1 MGRHG
6 FLVQSI
12 QPITTPSS
20 SFPTSKIPKSTL
32 FSHFDPLL
40 FLGGSFGI
48 AVGVK
53 WLVFDPALPLS
64 GGTEKSLVERDQ
76 FIPLLTFGIAT
87 AIAWTCASRAIFRV
101 ASLETTRRLSSSK
114 GVCPADLPNM
124 LELVKFP
131 PTLSWLGWRARMW
144 TSSLYAIMCLG
155 LYVSVGV
162 TYRLAFTSKDVVQI
176 DEGVRPVNPLISST
190 EDVMSAY
197 NRLLVDGSTMPQWV
211 APSLVSLLDG
221 NAIKG
226 ADGWTVQTGWHGHT
240 TAAQIGERSRGWML
254 GYHVVGLTRN
264 VSGEPWRMFREYPD
278 NVEIFNTE
286 YGELTVEKH
295 PDCGSLLV
303 MNTEA
308 DQHYWVG
315 LGLARLNVTFQW
327 STQMTNYSIVDG
339 ELLLNGD
346 DGCPLRL
353 DTTVYDA
360 VIERVHGTGTSGG
373 MSGLSIQ
380 MDLNFND
387 MLIDLP
393 EPASN
398 RVEMAR
404 FYWSSLQ
411 SKRPLYALL
420 MAEVMRI
427 PAEVVLEPD
436 LGRLIERGVI
446 WDERPSDGS
455 STGSSAGT
463 DRLFHFARY
472 DVFTQYVFRDMQI
485 LCSALL
491 IGWGAL
497 LLVVAWPYRGI
508 VITGKMEQYMKFA
521 ADLGTE
527 EDTGSDGNTVWILK
541 KDGDGSGG
549 LLLVTAKGANGGL

>member
-6 FLVQSI
+6 ALFQSI
-12 QPITTPSS
+12 QPMNTPL
-20 SFPTSKIPKSTL
+20 SFPTCKVHKPTL
-32 FSHFDPLL
+32 LSQFDPLL
-40 FLGGSFGI
+40 FLGGSVAI

-53 WLVFDPALPLS
+53 WLVFDPALPLTS
-64 GGTEKSLVERDQ
+64 RTENSLVERDQ
-76 FIPLLTFGIAT
+76 FIPLLTFGIAS
-87 AIAWTCASRAIFRV
+87 AIAWTCASCAIFRV
-101 ASLETTRRLSSSK
+101 ASLETTHRLSSSK
-114 GVCPADLPNM
+114 GVRPADLPNM

-131 PTLSWLGWRARMW
+131 PTLSWLGWRAKMW
-144 TSSLYAIMCLG
+144 TSSLYAILCLG

-162 TYRLAFTSKDVVQI
+162 TYRLASKDVVQI
-176 DEGVRPVNPLISST
+176 DEGVRTVNPLISLT
-190 EDVMSAY
+190 DDVLSVY
-197 NRLLVDGSTMPQWV
+197 NRLLVDGSTAPQWV
-211 APSLVSLLDG
+211 APSLMSLLDE

-278 NVEIFNTE
+278 GVEIFNTK

-295 PDCGSLLV
+295 LDCGSLLV

-308 DQHYWVG
+308 DRHYWVG

-327 STQMTNYSIVDG
+327 SKQMTNYSIVEG
-339 ELLLNGD
+339 ELLLNGVD
-346 DGCPLRL
+346 DCPLPL

-360 VIERVHGTGTSGG
+360 LIERVHGTGIYGG
-373 MSGLSIQ
+373 TSGLSIQ

-387 MLIDLP
+387 MLIDLS

-404 FYWSSLQ
+404 FYCRNLQ

-420 MAEVMRI
+420 LAEVMRN
-427 PAEVVLEPD
+427 PADLVLEPD
-436 LGRLIERGVI
+436 LGRLIELDVL
-446 WDERPSDGS
+446 WDERPSDRS
-455 STGSSAGT
+455 STGSSTGT

-472 DVFTQYVFRDMQI
+472 DVFTQYVFRDVQI

-497 LLVVAWPYRGI
+497 LLVMAWPYRGI
-508 VITGKMEQYMKFA
+508 IITGRMEQYMKFA

-527 EDTGSDGNTVWILK
+527 EEIIAMVIRYGF
-541 KDGDGSGG
+541 
-549 LLLVTAKGANGGL
+549 

>member
-6 FLVQSI
+6 ALVQSI
-12 QPITTPSS
+12 QPMMTPS
-20 SFPTSKIPKSTL
+20 SFPTSKIRKPTL
-32 FSHFDPLL
+32 LSQFDPLL
-40 FLGGSFGI
+40 FLGGSVAI

-53 WLVFDPALPLS
+53 WLVFDPALPLT
-64 GGTEKSLVERDQ
+64 GGTESSLVERDQ
-76 FIPLLTFGIAT
+76 FIPLLTFGIAS

-114 GVCPADLPNM
+114 GVRLADLANM

-144 TSSLYAIMCLG
+144 TSSLYAILCLG

-162 TYRLAFTSKDVVQI
+162 TYRVAFTSKDVVQI
-176 DEGVRPVNPLISST
+176 DEGVRTVNPLISLT

-197 NRLLVDGSTMPQWV
+197 HRLLVDGSTMPQWV
-211 APSLVSLLDG
+211 APSLMSLLDE

-240 TAAQIGERSRGWML
+240 PAAQIGERSRGWML

-264 VSGEPWRMFREYPD
+264 VSGEPWRMFREYPES
-278 NVEIFNTE
+278 VEVFNTG
-286 YGELTVEKH
+286 YGELTVDKH
-295 PDCGSLLV
+295 PDCGPLLV

-308 DQHYWVG
+308 DRHYWVG
-315 LGLARLNVTFQW
+315 LGLARLNVTFHW
-327 STQMTNYSIVDG
+327 STQMTNYSIVEG

-346 DGCPLRL
+346 DDCPLRL

-360 VIERVHGTGTSGG
+360 VVERVHGTGTSV
-373 MSGLSIQ
+373 SIQ

-387 MLIDLP
+387 MLIDLS

-398 RVEMAR
+398 RLEMAR

-420 MAEVMRI
+420 LAEVMRN
-427 PAEVVLEPD
+427 PAELVLEPD
-436 LGRLIERGVI
+436 LGRLTELDVL
-446 WDERPSDGS
+446 WDERTSDGS
-455 STGSSAGT
+455 PTGSSAGT
-463 DRLFHFARY
+463 DNVFQFARY
-472 DVFTQYVFRDMQI
+472 DVFTHYVFRDMQI

-497 LLVVAWPYRGI
+497 LLVMAWPYRGI

-521 ADLGTE
+521 ADRGTE
-527 EDTGSDGNTVWILK
+527 EETGSDGNTVWILK

-549 LLLVTAKGANGGL
+549 LLLVSAKGANGDL